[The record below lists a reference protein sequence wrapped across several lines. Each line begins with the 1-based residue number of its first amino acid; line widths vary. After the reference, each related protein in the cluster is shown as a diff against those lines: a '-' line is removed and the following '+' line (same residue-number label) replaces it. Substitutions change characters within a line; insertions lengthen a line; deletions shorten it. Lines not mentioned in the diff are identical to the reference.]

1 MKATSGGT
9 VCGRSTSL
17 TKVSG
22 ATSRTNSFAFGKS
35 WGNDVLKSPG
45 LSRVVE
51 IQTTTSPE
59 RKAPKSEPVGCAAQ
73 RLPANS
79 ITSQH
84 KPNSLEIDIDVP
96 ATSGRPRHL
105 VERCHH
111 LGRDII
117 PQRA

>member
-84 KPNSLEIDIDVP
+84 KPNPDDNLAGAQGAEIGTGWLRRT
-96 ATSGRPRHL
+96 AT
-105 VERCHH
+105 
-111 LGRDII
+111 
-117 PQRA
+117 

>member
-73 RLPANS
+73 RPPANS
-79 ITSQH
+79 ISSQH
-84 KPNSLEIDIDVP
+84 KPNSLEIDIDVI
-96 ATSGRPRHL
+96 RHL
-105 VERCHH
+105 TRHDIWWNGATIRSEERRV
-111 LGRDII
+111 GKE
-117 PQRA
+117 